1 MKRLTRRV
9 RAEVLESKRV
19 TRGEWELVIEQCTAF
34 CVDFVEKSGY
44 DDDYEDNEY

>member
-1 MKRLTRRV
+1 M
-9 RAEVLESKRV
+9 LESKRV